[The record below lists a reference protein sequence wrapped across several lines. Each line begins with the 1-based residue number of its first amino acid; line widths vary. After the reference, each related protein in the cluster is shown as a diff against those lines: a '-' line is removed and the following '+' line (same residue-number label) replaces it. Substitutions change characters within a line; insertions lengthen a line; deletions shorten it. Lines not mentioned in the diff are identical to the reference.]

1 MTYPILLNPD
11 QPSVRRIT
19 DAILEQPTL
28 DLAPIRP
35 LWRRVLGYG
44 AVVAVLLLWCAGC
57 WRSGR

>member
-19 DAILEQPTL
+19 DAELAPVLE

-35 LWRRVLGYG
+35 LWRCVLGYG
-44 AVVAVLLLWCAGC
+44 AVVACAFGLMWGC
-57 WRSGR
+57 GRIGR